1 MPDGK
6 QYTPFSKPYA
16 GGEFSEKLAV
26 LDDRFQ
32 RHVRDFDKL
41 SNIIEELSEKVDA
54 IKINVALIVDQRDTA
69 KDRLSKWKTAGLSI
83 LTSLAI
89 GLIIW
94 LGHIAMVVQSAHLPA
109 VGN

>member
-1 MPDGK
+1 MEEK
-6 QYTPFSKPYA
+6 RQYAPFSKPYG

-41 SNIIEELSEKVDA
+41 SSKIEELSDKFDA
-54 IKINVALIVDQRDTA
+54 MNINIALIVDQRDKA
-69 KDRLSKWKTAGLSI
+69 DKSLSKFKTAGLSI

-94 LGHIAMVVQSAHLPA
+94 LGHIAMVVQGAHLPT